1 MHVPNIQIYT
11 IKSYPV
17 YPVFCRTNNAVK
29 VNFCLHNHV
38 VEHLLYKQS
47 YTCNIQALVTTV

>member
-17 YPVFCRTNNAVK
+17 YPVFCRANNAVK